1 MLVFLYLM
9 EYIWAAGEAMAI
21 IPTPEEIALAI
32 LDIFVNFV
40 NHFELRPGDVLD
52 IRKLKAVWFKRGL
65 AAEDFAPGMDFAVQR
80 DWIEVLRGG
89 SSFKLTAAGYAKA

>member
-1 MLVFLYLM
+1 
-9 EYIWAAGEAMAI
+9 MAI
-21 IPTPEEIALAI
+21 IPTPEETALAI

-65 AAEDFAPGMDFAVQR
+65 AAEDFAPGMEFAVQQG
-80 DWIEVLRGG
+80 WIEIIRKGA
-89 SSFKLTAAGYAKA
+89 SFMLTAAGYAKA